1 MGHQK
6 ILYLL
11 GLVVLS
17 LCLTACGAGTEKEK
31 LYVENIKTETGES
44 KEDDFVDTES
54 MIPAGNSIEEKTEE
68 EQPFYGVWEIS
79 SYQAEGI
86 TGHTLDEAN
95 AFLGFTITY
104 QPDAIFQNEKAVNI
118 ENIVYKATLYRRLIC
133 RKL

>member
-6 ILYLL
+6 KLYLL

-31 LYVENIKTETGES
+31 LYVENIETETGES

-68 EQPFYGVWEIS
+68 EQPFYGVW
-79 SYQAEGI
+79 
-86 TGHTLDEAN
+86 
-95 AFLGFTITY
+95 
-104 QPDAIFQNEKAVNI
+104 
-118 ENIVYKATLYRRLIC
+118 
-133 RKL
+133 